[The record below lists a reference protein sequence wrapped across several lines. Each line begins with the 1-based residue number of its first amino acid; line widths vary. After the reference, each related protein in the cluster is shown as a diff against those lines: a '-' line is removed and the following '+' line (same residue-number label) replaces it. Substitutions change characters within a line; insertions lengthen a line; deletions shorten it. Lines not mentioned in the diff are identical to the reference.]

1 MKVAVFGLG
10 YVGSVTAAAL
20 ARDGHEVVGVDPAA
34 PKVASI
40 RAGRAPVLEPG
51 LDELTARMLRE
62 GRLRATDDPADAL
75 ADAELS
81 LLCVGTPSRRDGS
94 LDLRYVRQ
102 VAEQIG
108 SKLSLA
114 APGHVVVVRST
125 VLPGSTR
132 EHVIPVVEQASG
144 RRVGD
149 GWDVAVNPE
158 FLREGVS
165 LEDYDRPSRILVGER
180 APGAGAR
187 VLGLY
192 ERITAERYVV
202 PLEVAEA
209 VKYTD
214 NAFHALKIAF
224 ANEAARVWATRGAD
238 PARVMEIFAADKKLN
253 ASPAYLKPG
262 FAFGGSCLPKDLRA
276 LTSAA
281 REANVR
287 IPVLDSVL
295 ASNELEVLRGL
306 EAVMATG
313 KRRIALL
320 GLAFKSG
327 TDDLRESPLLELA
340 ERLLGKGFEL
350 KIHDPAVQLS
360 ALHGSNRAFLEERL
374 PHISRLLCERLESAL
389 ADAEVVVIGHG
400 AAAYRRDEEWR
411 AQGKIV
417 IRLA

>member
-1 MKVAVFGLG
+1 VKVAVFGLG

-62 GRLRATDDPADAL
+62 GRLRATDDPAEAL

-108 SKLSLA
+108 SKLSLV

-144 RRVGD
+144 RRVGE

-180 APGAGAR
+180 EPGAGAR

-192 ERITAERYVV
+192 EGITAERYVV

-238 PARVMEIFAADKKLN
+238 PARVMEIFAADRKLN

-306 EAVMATG
+306 ETVMATG

-350 KIHDPAVQLS
+350 RIHDPAVRLS
-360 ALHGSNRAFLEERL
+360 ALHGSNRAYLEERL

-389 ADAEVVVIGHG
+389 GDAEVVVIGHG

-411 AQGKIV
+411 GQGKVV
-417 IRLA
+417 IRLV

>member
-34 PKVASI
+34 PKVEAI
-40 RAGRAPVLEPG
+40 RAGHAPVLEPG
-51 LDELTARMLRE
+51 LDELTARMLRV
-62 GRLRATDDPADAL
+62 GRLRATDDLAEAL
-75 ADAELS
+75 AGAELS

-114 APGHVVVVRST
+114 AQGHVVVVRST

-132 EHVIPVVEQASG
+132 EYVIPVVEQASG
-144 RRVGD
+144 HRVGD

-158 FLREGVS
+158 FLREGTA
-165 LEDYDRPSRILVGER
+165 LGDYDEPSRILVGELT
-180 APGAGAR
+180 PGVGQR

-192 ERITAERYVV
+192 ERVTADRFVV
-202 PLEVAEA
+202 PLETAEA

-224 ANEAARVWATRGAD
+224 ANEAARVWSTRGAD
-238 PARVMEIFAADKKLN
+238 PARVMEIFASDRKLN
-253 ASPAYLKPG
+253 ASPAYLQPG

-281 REANVR
+281 REAHVR
-287 IPVLDSVL
+287 IPVLDAVL

-313 KRRIALL
+313 KRRVALL

-340 ERLLGKGFEL
+340 ERLLGKGVEL
-350 KIHDPAVQLS
+350 KIHDPGVQLS

-374 PHISRLLCERLESAL
+374 PHISRLLCQRLEAAL
-389 ADAEVVVIGHG
+389 DGVEVVVIGHG
-400 AAAYRRDEEWR
+400 DAQYRRDDEWR
-411 AQGKIV
+411 AQDKVV